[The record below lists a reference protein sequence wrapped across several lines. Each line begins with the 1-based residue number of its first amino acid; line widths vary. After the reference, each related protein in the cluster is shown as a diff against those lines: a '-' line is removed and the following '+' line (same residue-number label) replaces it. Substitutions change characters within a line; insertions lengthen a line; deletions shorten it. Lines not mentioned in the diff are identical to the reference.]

1 MSESAEHAHL
11 EGSKKLF
18 MVVWVSLL
26 VLTAIEV
33 FLAYQ
38 NLELK
43 LMLIILMTLS
53 IVKASLIIAYFM
65 HLKFERTSLAL
76 TLMPALVF
84 VIVMMFMAFPD
95 SVRLYEMRPK

>member
-1 MSESAEHAHL
+1 
-11 EGSKKLF
+11 

-26 VLTAIEV
+26 VLTGVEV

-38 NLELK
+38 NLEVK

-53 IVKASLIIAYFM
+53 IVKASLIISYFM
-65 HLKFERTSLAL
+65 HLRFERTSLVL

-95 SVRLYEMRPK
+95 SVRLYEMKPK

>member
-1 MSESAEHAHL
+1 MSASAKQAHQ
-11 EGSKKLF
+11 EASRKLF

-26 VLTAIEV
+26 VLTGVEV

-38 NLELK
+38 NLEVK

-53 IVKASLIIAYFM
+53 IVKASLIISYFM
-65 HLKFERTSLAL
+65 HLRFERTSLVL

-95 SVRLYEMRPK
+95 SVRLYEMKPK

>member
-1 MSESAEHAHL
+1 MSESAEQAHQEASL
-11 EGSKKLF
+11 KLF

-26 VLTAIEV
+26 VLTGVEV

-38 NLELK
+38 NLEVK

-53 IVKASLIIAYFM
+53 IVKASLIISYFM
-65 HLKFERTSLAL
+65 HLRFERMSLVL

-95 SVRLYEMRPK
+95 SVRLYEMKPK

>member
-1 MSESAEHAHL
+1 MSESAEQAHQEASL
-11 EGSKKLF
+11 KLF

-26 VLTAIEV
+26 VLTGVEV
-33 FLAYQ
+33 FLAYE
-38 NLELK
+38 NLEVK

-53 IVKASLIIAYFM
+53 IVKASLIISYFM
-65 HLKFERTSLAL
+65 HLRFERTSLVL

-95 SVRLYEMRPK
+95 SVRLYEMKPK

>member
-1 MSESAEHAHL
+1 MSESAEQAHQ
-11 EGSKKLF
+11 EASRKLF

-26 VLTAIEV
+26 VLTGVEV
-33 FLAYQ
+33 FLAYE
-38 NLELK
+38 NLEVK

-53 IVKASLIIAYFM
+53 IVKASLIISYFM
-65 HLKFERTSLAL
+65 HLRFERTSLVL

-95 SVRLYEMRPK
+95 SVRLYEMKPK

>member
-1 MSESAEHAHL
+1 MSESAEQAHQEASL
-11 EGSKKLF
+11 KLF

-26 VLTAIEV
+26 VLTGVEV

-38 NLELK
+38 NLEVK
-43 LMLIILMTLS
+43 LMLIILITLS
-53 IVKASLIIAYFM
+53 IVKASLIISYFM
-65 HLKFERTSLAL
+65 HLRFERMSLVL

-95 SVRLYEMRPK
+95 SVRLYEMKPK

>member
-1 MSESAEHAHL
+1 MVAPAEQAHQV
-11 EGSKKLF
+11 GSKKLF

-26 VLTAIEV
+26 VLTGFEV

-43 LMLIILMTLS
+43 VMLVILMTLS
-53 IVKASLIIAYFM
+53 IVKASLIISYFM
-65 HLKFERTSLAL
+65 HLRFERVSLAL

-95 SVRLYEMRPK
+95 SVRVYEMRPK

>member
-1 MSESAEHAHL
+1 MSASAKQAHQ
-11 EGSKKLF
+11 EASRKLF

-26 VLTAIEV
+26 VLTGVEV

-38 NLELK
+38 NLEVK

-53 IVKASLIIAYFM
+53 IVKASLIISYFM
-65 HLKFERTSLAL
+65 HLRFERMSLVL

-95 SVRLYEMRPK
+95 SVRLYEMKPK

>member
-1 MSESAEHAHL
+1 
-11 EGSKKLF
+11 

-26 VLTAIEV
+26 VLTGVEV
-33 FLAYQ
+33 FLAYE
-38 NLELK
+38 NLEVK

-53 IVKASLIIAYFM
+53 IVKASLIISYFM
-65 HLKFERTSLAL
+65 HLRFERTSLVL

-95 SVRLYEMRPK
+95 SVRLYEMKPK

>member
-1 MSESAEHAHL
+1 MSAPAEQAHQ
-11 EGSKKLF
+11 EASRKLF

-26 VLTAIEV
+26 VLTGVEV
-33 FLAYQ
+33 FLAYE
-38 NLELK
+38 NLEVK

-53 IVKASLIIAYFM
+53 IVKASLIISYFM
-65 HLKFERTSLAL
+65 HLRFERTSLVL

-95 SVRLYEMRPK
+95 SVRLYEMTPK